1 MLQSGN
7 ITHIYNII
15 QCRLTVIF
23 HMTHIH
29 LWLWDFG
36 SGIDRHGLKN
46 EFIDTHF
53 TKALC
58 VDSWQVSNLVLHKR
72 LQPELLF

>member
-1 MLQSGN
+1 
-7 ITHIYNII
+7 
-15 QCRLTVIF
+15 
-23 HMTHIH
+23 MTHIH

-58 VDSWQVSNLVLHKR
+58 VDSWQVSNLLLHKR

>member
-1 MLQSGN
+1 
-7 ITHIYNII
+7 
-15 QCRLTVIF
+15 
-23 HMTHIH
+23 MTHIH

-72 LQPELLF
+72 LQPELLFQNFYILLLLALEFSLHLPT